1 MISSSI
7 NHILHNYNIENKK
20 AFKNNPLAK
29 FIRNDLVKQFQR
41 HTTLK
46 VKGSCGQGQWAT
58 VPWLGIFDDR
68 MTESA
73 QKGIYIVL
81 LFKADMS
88 GVYLSL
94 NQGVTYYNEVIKSNK
109 IDTNKIAI
117 KFVRYN
123 LYQINGFVIEHIKIY
138 NSRTSH
144 LNYEDTN
151 IISKYYSIDS
161 IDEEIIISDIKNI
174 INVYKTFIDGLV
186 NKNYE
191 DFLSDISSG
200 NLSTISTIDSFDQ
213 AMFKE
218 LQKLHNIDESQFII
232 VENASPHFSSSSNV
246 KINSRVMKKVDYLA
260 EHKNNM
266 DLGIIAEKLVIK
278 YEIERLKK
286 LGINEPEKKVKWIS
300 KDIGDGIGYDI
311 QSVDKMA
318 GNEID
323 RYIEV
328 KGTRGNINT
337 PFFLSKNELE
347 FSKSNS
353 NLYYLYR
360 LFNIKKN
367 KADLYILEGDM
378 NQKLDLV
385 PTTYIY
391 YVK

>member
-1 MISSSI
+1 MISASI

-20 AFKNNPLAK
+20 IFKKNPLAK
-29 FIRNDLVKQFQR
+29 FIRNNLVNQFQN

-58 VPWLGIFDDR
+58 IPWLGIFDDR

-73 QKGIYIVL
+73 QKGIYVVL
-81 LFKADMS
+81 LFKEDMR

-109 IDTNKIAI
+109 IGINKMAI
-117 KFVRYN
+117 KFVRDN
-123 LYQINGFVIEHIKIY
+123 LYPINGFVKGPIKIY
-138 NSRTSH
+138 NSKVNH

-161 IDEEIIISDIKNI
+161 IDEKVIISDIKNI
-174 INVYKTFIDGLV
+174 TNVYKTFIDGLV

-191 DFLSDISSG
+191 DFLRDISSG
-200 NLSTISTIDSFDQ
+200 NLSTISTIDAFDQ
-213 AMFKE
+213 AVFKE
-218 LQKLHNIDESQFII
+218 LQKLHDVDESQFII
-232 VENASPHFSSSSNV
+232 IENASPHFSSPSKI
-246 KINSRVMKKVDYLA
+246 KINSRVMKKVDYLS
-260 EHKNNM
+260 EHKDNM
-266 DLGIIAEKLVIK
+266 DLGLIAEKLVIQ
-278 YEIERLKK
+278 YEIERLQK
-286 LGINEPEKKVKWIS
+286 LGIKEPEKKVKWIS

-318 GNEID
+318 GSEVD

-337 PFFLSKNELE
+337 PFFLSRNELE

-353 NLYYLYR
+353 NSYFLYR
-360 LFNIKKN
+360 LYNIKKN
-367 KADLYILEGDM
+367 KADLYILEGNM

-385 PTTYIY
+385 PTTYIS
-391 YVK
+391 YVR